1 MLKRHRG
8 IIKKDDEEKN
18 EKYFLKRKNT
28 VSNRQTIQQSNENK
42 IKTKQIKAK
51 SNNKGQNGQNH
62 RDKKEE
68 NKMSSHFNL
77 LSLLTHYEIID
88 ILPLHQYCC
97 S

>member
-42 IKTKQIKAK
+42 IKTKQIKTK

-68 NKMSSHFNL
+68 NKMSATLIYF
-77 LSLLTHYEIID
+77 HY
-88 ILPLHQYCC
+88 
-97 S
+97 